1 MQPRD
6 STPPFLPS
14 PLRFFLTVLAIV
26 FLAEAAV
33 TLFLPL
39 VLQYMHGTVG
49 AIADAAMLTVLSAPF
64 LWWLIVRPL
73 RSLAVAEH
81 IRAATIISRALD
93 GIITINEQELVT
105 SVNPAAERLFGYGA
119 DEVVGQPLTPLI
131 PERYRDAYQRGLERI
146 RSAEKSDIIGKTIEL
161 HGLRKDGSEFPLE
174 LSVATWQ
181 ADEHTF
187 YTGIIRDVT
196 ERKRA
201 EQEISNLAKFP
212 AENPQPVLRLNPDGL
227 VLYANEASQA
237 LLREWNCDVG
247 GHAPKRWRDL
257 LSDAAT
263 SQAKKAHDME
273 CGDRTYMFLLAPILD
288 AGYVNLYGM
297 DITERKRTEE
307 ALVRRTRQL
316 EAVRAVTAEIT
327 RELDLPAVLSLIIRR
342 AVELAGAKSGA
353 VYLWDEAAQVLVP
366 QVWHGLGDWI
376 KAIRLRLGEGLSGA
390 VAQRRAGMI
399 VNDYRGSPYAQPLFL
414 DQSEVTAV
422 LAEPLLY
429 RDRLLGVITIDNEES
444 GRAFSGEDREVMA
457 LFATHAAIAI
467 ENARLYEQ
475 IRRHAAELDD
485 RVNARTAELEEA
497 LRVKAQFLAN
507 MSHELRTPLNAVLGF
522 SEVLLGRSPGDI
534 TPKQERY
541 LRQIQ
546 AGGQR
551 LLTLVT
557 DLLEMT
563 GTEGLPSFHFDRVA
577 VQDLVGEVLEPLA
590 GAARAKQ
597 VEMET
602 HLDLSLPVVV
612 ADRRKL
618 AQILHH
624 LLTNAIRYT
633 SAGGRVT
640 VTTRRLE
647 SAAVLLSGG
656 AAVGLKEPQHG
667 NTAGPQDWVEI
678 RVTDTGIGI
687 RAENLERIFRGFEQ
701 VDSSDSRQYGGAG
714 LGLALVRRLAE
725 LHGGRVWAESDGE
738 GRGARFIV
746 RLPLLSAPPPP
757 RVLVVEDE
765 ALLRAQMVEA
775 LREAGFTV
783 LEAPTGTEALA
794 ALDGQSPDLL
804 VLDIVL
810 PDMEGWEVLARV
822 RDEGRTRAL
831 PVLILT
837 GVDSVQADEAVARGA
852 DEFLTKPVSAQ
863 VLVETVGRLL
873 RRAAAH

>member
-1 MQPRD
+1 MKSLAAFPIVGQQPEVLGVLFLYYP
-6 STPPFLPS
+6 TPQEFPESELS
-14 PLRFFLTVLAIV
+14 LLATYADHLAIALENARLYAASEARAIE
-26 FLAEAAV
+26 LATLREIGQAITTRLDLAAV
-33 TLFLPL
+33 
-39 VLQYMHGTVG
+39 
-49 AIADAAMLTVLSAPF
+49 
-64 LWWLIVRPL
+64 
-73 RSLAVAEH
+73 
-81 IRAATIISRALD
+81 
-93 GIITINEQELVT
+93 
-105 SVNPAAERLFGYGA
+105 
-119 DEVVGQPLTPLI
+119 
-131 PERYRDAYQRGLERI
+131 
-146 RSAEKSDIIGKTIEL
+146 
-161 HGLRKDGSEFPLE
+161 
-174 LSVATWQ
+174 
-181 ADEHTF
+181 
-187 YTGIIRDVT
+187 
-196 ERKRA
+196 
-201 EQEISNLAKFP
+201 
-212 AENPQPVLRLNPDGL
+212 
-227 VLYANEASQA
+227 
-237 LLREWNCDVG
+237 
-247 GHAPKRWRDL
+247 
-257 LSDAAT
+257 
-263 SQAKKAHDME
+263 
-273 CGDRTYMFLLAPILD
+273 
-288 AGYVNLYGM
+288 
-297 DITERKRTEE
+297 
-307 ALVRRTRQL
+307 L
-316 EAVRAVTAEIT
+316 EAVV
-327 RELDLPAVLSLIIRR
+327 
-342 AVELAGAKSGA
+342 AGAMRLLDNPFA
-353 VYLWDEAAQVLVP
+353 QIILWDEATQTLRFGAAQGPDAERVRA
-366 QVWHGLGDWI
+366 QTFALGRGI
-376 KAIRLRLGEGLSGA
+376 NGT
-390 VAQRRAGMI
+390 VAQTRQPMI
-399 VNDYRGSPYAQPLFL
+399 LDDYQASPHAVPECADIVATITVPILFG
-414 DQSEVTAV
+414 
-422 LAEPLLY
+422 
-429 RDRLLGVITIDNEES
+429 DRLLGILHSHTTES
-444 GRAFSGEDREVMA
+444 GRRFITDDLR
-457 LFATHAAIAI
+457 LFQMLATQAAIAI

-485 RVNARTAELEEA
+485 RVKARTAELEEA

-656 AAVGLKEPQHG
+656 AAVGLKEPQRG

-873 RRAAAH
+873 RRPAAH